1 MKTRVKLTILLLA
14 AGSYAGI
21 ASAGLIHNGNGLFS
35 LDSRD
40 RTYMKITSTFGTI
53 SDFGIYSTNSWGAK
67 QLYTLVPE
75 RTEILRNDVFYA
87 TMFYNTPK
95 DVIYSWNGE
104 QIIDYNFSNGD
115 VFGFYMLTGG
125 YHFTETD
132 INFTDAN
139 TRFSEGIL
147 DLVHVNT
154 RTNVTFSEHPYDGAF
169 YPEQL
174 PEEDPVDVS
183 EPTSLLLF
191 GAGMFLALRRK
202 TR

>member
-1 MKTRVKLTILLLA
+1 MKKRVTLTILLLVA
-14 AGSYAGI
+14 STYAGI
-21 ASAGLIHNGNGLFS
+21 ANAGLIHKGDGLFS

-115 VFGFYMLTGG
+115 VFGFYMRTGD

-132 INFTDAN
+132 INFTDSN
-139 TRFSEGIL
+139 TRFSEGTL
-147 DLVHVNT
+147 DLSHVNT
-154 RTNVTFSEHPYDGAF
+154 RTNVTFSEHPYDDAF

-174 PEEDPVDVS
+174 PEEDPVDVP
-183 EPTSLLLF
+183 EPTSALLLS
-191 GAGMFLALRRK
+191 AGMLLVLRRK
-202 TR
+202 TK